1 MKRYLSTLFLLLLIS
16 CGISCNKKP
25 YDPAQDPD
33 KKKPAVEQPSD
44 GGNQSEGEEDPSE
57 GEETGDVVTAPPASL
72 TQWLNYKESPL
83 DPWYKKYV
91 NCDGLPVL
99 SSAAVSDEALLQA
112 CYIAREM
119 LRKHPEARE
128 EMIRCH
134 FRIGVV
140 GYKENITDLPECS
153 VMPIWWPDTDWNERG
168 RGYGATLAL
177 PVMSIGEENLIKIPN
192 FQERYWSE
200 SIMVHEFAH
209 NVDFAMRRVDSKFK
223 KDLEEAFSKAK
234 QEGLWKNTYSMENS
248 EEYFAEGA
256 QAWYDTCRMQ
266 VPKTGGTGTMK
277 LKTREQLKEYDRRL
291 YDICAYAFP
300 EEKLKGYHFDY
311 E

>member
-1 MKRYLSTLFLLLLIS
+1 MKMMKSCIVVALASLMVLS
-16 CGISCNKKP
+16 CGTACNKGA
-25 YDPAQDPD
+25 YDPAKDPD
-33 KKKPAVEQPSD
+33 KGKPSVGQLP
-44 GGNQSEGEEDPSE
+44 GGSEE
-57 GEETGDVVTAPPASL
+57 GRDVVTAPPASL
-72 TQWLNYKESPL
+72 TQWLDYKESPL
-83 DPWYKKYV
+83 DSWYKKYV
-91 NCDGLPVL
+91 SCDGLPVV
-99 SSAAVSDEALLQA
+99 SSGAVSDEALLQA

-128 EMIRCH
+128 EMIKCH

-153 VMPIWWPDTDWNERG
+153 VMPIWWPGTDWNARG

-177 PVMSIGEENLIKIPN
+177 PVMSIGEENLVKIPN

-209 NVDFAMRRVDSKFK
+209 NVDFAMRRVDQKFK
-223 KDLEEAFSKAK
+223 SDLESAFMKAK
-234 QEGLWKNTYSMENS
+234 NEGLWKDTYSMSNS

-256 QAWYDTCRMQ
+256 QAWYDTCRME
-266 VPKTGGTGTMK
+266 VPALSGNGKMK
-277 LKTREQLKEYDRRL
+277 IKTRAELKVYDPRL
-291 YDICAYAFP
+291 YEICSYTFP

>member
-1 MKRYLSTLFLLLLIS
+1 MKRYLTALFLVILVS
-16 CGISCNKKP
+16 CGTACNHKA

-33 KKKPAVEQPSD
+33 KDKPAVEVP
-44 GGNQSEGEEDPSE
+44 EEEDDPV
-57 GEETGDVVTAPPASL
+57 DVVTAPPADL

-83 DPWYKKYV
+83 DPFYKKYV
-91 NCDGLPVL
+91 SCDGLPIL
-99 SSAAVSDEALLQA
+99 SSAAVSDAALLQA
-112 CYIAREM
+112 CYIARQM
-119 LRKHPEARE
+119 LKRIPEARE
-128 EMIRCH
+128 EMIKCH

-177 PVMSIGEENLIKIPN
+177 PVMSIGEENLVKIPN
-192 FQERYWSE
+192 FQERYSTE

-209 NVDFAMRRVDSKFK
+209 NVDFALRRVNSKFK
-223 KDLEEAFSKAK
+223 SDLEAAFQNAK
-234 QEGLWKNTYSMENS
+234 KNGLWKDTYSMTNS

-256 QAWYDTCRMQ
+256 QAWYDTCRMV
-266 VPKTGGTGTMK
+266 VPNLNGTGTMK
-277 LKTREQLKEYDRRL
+277 IKYRTELKAYDPDL
-291 YDICAYAFP
+291 YNLCASVFP
-300 EEKLKGYHFDY
+300 EAKLKGYHFDF